1 MKSVTVFAPAT
12 VANVACG
19 FDVFGFAVHEPGDV
33 VKVSLSARPGVEIT
47 SITGDG
53 GQLPK
58 SAAKNT
64 AGFAAIRYLETIQ
77 SDRGVAIELHKKMP
91 LSSGLGSSA
100 ASAVAVLF
108 AINALFDNRLTKAE
122 LLGIAM
128 QAEKVACGAAHADN
142 VAPALFG
149 GFVLIRDSG
158 SGRTPS
164 ENQPPDIVELPVP
177 ENLFCTIIHPEVEVR
192 TADARNILSPNV
204 PLKEAIRQWANTAGL
219 VAGLFRHDYALIGR
233 ALQDVVIEP
242 QRAGL
247 IPHFYELK
255 QAALANGALCCSISG
270 SGPSV
275 FALSASQTVATQIAQ
290 AMQSV
295 MNNHGIG
302 NQVYVSH
309 INTQGPEIIAR
320 EG

>member
-33 VKVSLSARPGVEIT
+33 AKVTLRNQPGVEIT
-47 SITGDG
+47 VITGDDG
-53 GQLPK
+53 LLPK

-77 SDRGVAIELHKKMP
+77 AKFGVDIELHKKMP

-108 AINALFDNRLTKAE
+108 AINALFDNRLTKTE

-128 QAEKVACGAAHADN
+128 QSEKLACGAAHADN

-149 GFVLIRDSG
+149 GFILIRDSAEN
-158 SGRTPS
+158 RT
-164 ENQPPDIVELPVP
+164 PDIVELPVP
-177 ENLFCTIIHPEVEVR
+177 ENLYCTIIHPEVEVR

-204 PLKEAIRQWANTAGL
+204 LLKDAVRQWANTAGL
-219 VAGLFRHDYALIGR
+219 VAGLYRNDLALIGR

-247 IPHFYELK
+247 IPHFRELK
-255 QAALANGALCCSISG
+255 QAALDNGALGGSISG

-275 FALSASQTVATQIAQ
+275 FALSSSQATASQIAR
-290 AMQSV
+290 AMSTV
-295 MNNHGIG
+295 MNTHGIG
-302 NQVYVSH
+302 NQVYVSS